1 MNTSVRLGGNTNI
14 KNQTF
19 FSPQDLP
26 GSNMGDT
33 ESLDV
38 CADSSSNETTNCH
51 NLNFYCHTKIIN
63 NHKSYIQETL
73 NLLTCVDSSTNS
85 KKKSVTY
92 HMSKAKNT

>member
-1 MNTSVRLGGNTNI
+1 MNTSDRLGGNTNI

-38 CADSSSNETTNCH
+38 CADSSSNETKNGH
-51 NLNFYCHTKIIN
+51 NLNFFKTNKLSIT
-63 NHKSYIQETL
+63 HKSYIQETL
-73 NLLTCVDSSTNS
+73 NLLTCAYSSTNR
-85 KKKSVTY
+85 
-92 HMSKAKNT
+92 

>member
-51 NLNFYCHTKIIN
+51 NLNFYCHKKIIN
-63 NHKSYIQETL
+63 KTQILYTGDTESLDVCI
-73 NLLTCVDSSTNS
+73 
-85 KKKSVTY
+85 
-92 HMSKAKNT
+92 